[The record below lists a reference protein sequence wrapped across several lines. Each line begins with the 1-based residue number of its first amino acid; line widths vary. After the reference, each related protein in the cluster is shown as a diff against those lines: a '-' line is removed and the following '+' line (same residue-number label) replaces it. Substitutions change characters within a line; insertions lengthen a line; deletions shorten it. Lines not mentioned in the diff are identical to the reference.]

1 MGNTTTYIEGLAD
14 AGQRLYDA
22 YSTVM
27 TETSLSG
34 ILDAILGANRDDYP
48 QMTARDLIN
57 RIVLGSY
64 PNEATIKANFING
77 ILLPQSPK
85 TVSIFELPIGKSR
98 VDMCKVNGHSA
109 AYEIK
114 TDLDTFYRLEGQLKD
129 YFDVFESVYVVT
141 SEARWRELPDYVPET
156 CGIYSYRQ
164 SEKGSYKFCV
174 RRRAVKSSE
183 LDSEKQLSIIP
194 KQFLCSLFGKGGG
207 DVSKASLVHSC
218 LEECDGREINHLFK
232 RYLKQRYGCCWNRFR
247 ELQPEIYEIDYQWFY
262 RYGLSPQTI
271 Y

>member
-1 MGNTTTYIEGLAD
+1 MGGKTAYIEGLAD

-27 TETSLSG
+27 TETNLSG
-34 ILDAILGANRDDYP
+34 VLDAILGANRFDYP
-48 QMTARDLIN
+48 QTTARDLIN
-57 RIVLGSY
+57 SIVLGSY
-64 PNEATIKANFING
+64 PNETTIKANFING

-85 TVSIFELPIGKSR
+85 TVSVFELPIGKSR
-98 VDMCKVNGHSA
+98 VDMCKINGHSA

-129 YFDVFESVYVVT
+129 YFDVFETVYVVT
-141 SEARWRELPDYVPET
+141 SEARWRELPDYVPEA

-164 SEKGSYKFCV
+164 CEGGTYKFCA
-174 RRRAVKSSE
+174 RRRAIKSSE
-183 LDSEKQLSIIP
+183 LDSEKQLSVMP
-194 KQFLCSLFGKGGG
+194 KQFLCSLFGKEGRR
-207 DVSKASLVHSC
+207 VSKTSLIRSC
-218 LEECDGREINHLFK
+218 LEEHDGREINHLFK
-232 RYLKQRYGCCWNRFR
+232 RYLQQRYGCYWNRFR

-262 RYGLSPQTI
+262 RYGLSPQAI

>member
-1 MGNTTTYIEGLAD
+1 MGNKTAYIEGLAD
-14 AGQRLYDA
+14 AAQHLYDA

-34 ILDAILGANRDDYP
+34 VLDSVLGLSRYDYP
-48 QMTARDLIN
+48 ATTARDLIN

-129 YFDVFESVYVVT
+129 YFDVFETVYVVT
-141 SEARWRELPDYVPET
+141 SEARWRELPDYVPEA

-164 SEKGSYKFCV
+164 ADDGTYKFCV
-174 RRRAVKSSE
+174 RRRAVKGSE
-183 LDSEKQLSIIP
+183 LDSEKQLSVMP
-194 KQFLCSLFGKGGG
+194 KQYLCSLFGKEGRGI
-207 DVSKASLVHSC
+207 SKASLVQSC
-218 LEECDGREINHLFK
+218 LEERDGQEINYLFK
-232 RYLKQRYGCCWNRFR
+232 RYLKQRYGCYWDRFR
-247 ELQPEIYEIDYQWFY
+247 ELQPDIYEIDYQWFY
-262 RYGLSPQTI
+262 RYGLSPQAI

>member
-1 MGNTTTYIEGLAD
+1 MGGKMAYIEGLTD

-34 ILDAILGANRDDYP
+34 VLDTVLGANWYDYP
-48 QMTARDLIN
+48 QMGARDLIN

-129 YFDVFESVYVVT
+129 YFDVFETVYVVT
-141 SEARWRELPDYVPET
+141 SEARWLELPDYVPET

-164 SEKGSYKFCV
+164 CKDGTYKFCA

-183 LDSEKQLSIIP
+183 LDSEKQLSVMP
-194 KQFLCSLFGKGGG
+194 KQFLCSLFGKDGRG
-207 DVSKASLVHSC
+207 VSKTSLIHSC
-218 LEECDGREINHLFK
+218 LAEHDGQEINYLFK
-232 RYLKQRYGCCWNRFR
+232 RYLKQRYGCCWDRFR
-247 ELQPEIYEIDYQWFY
+247 EIQPEIYEIDYQWFY
-262 RYGLSPQTI
+262 RYGLSPQAI